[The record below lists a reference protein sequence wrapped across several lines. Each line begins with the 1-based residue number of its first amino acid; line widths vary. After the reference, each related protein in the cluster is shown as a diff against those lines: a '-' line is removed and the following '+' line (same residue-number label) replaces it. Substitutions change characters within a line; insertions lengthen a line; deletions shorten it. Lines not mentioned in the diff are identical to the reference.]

1 MAGMQFGC
9 CEAKEAK
16 EVAVSA
22 IDRAIELDGKVDSVF
37 AIASFALGIAV
48 IALLCLIYN
57 TEKTNERLQR
67 LEKVVGMDEIGR
79 RK

>member
-1 MAGMQFGC
+1 MAKIISGC

-16 EVAVSA
+16 QVAVGA
-22 IDRAIELDGKVDSVF
+22 IDRAIESERKIDAVF
-37 AIASFALGIAV
+37 AIASFALGFAV
-48 IALLCLIYN
+48 INLVCSIYN
-57 TEKTNERLQR
+57 AEKTNERLQR

>member
-1 MAGMQFGC
+1 MAEMQFGC

-16 EVAVSA
+16 EVAESA